1 MLDEFQSSQK
11 VVYQMLQNAGKK
23 QKFSHAYLIDA
34 NHYPRKLEFA
44 IALAKFILCP
54 YHYSNYDK
62 CGRCSQC
69 HRIDDGNFTE
79 LKIISPDGAWIKKEQ
94 LEDLQKQFSTKA
106 IESKNKIY
114 IINDAEKMNASAA
127 NSILKFLEEPEP
139 GIIAILITDNMYQL
153 LDTIISRCQVISL
166 AKTKQSDMIE
176 HASSIST
183 VEKIGFFLSKTGDDY
198 QNFVQSDDKKEQI
211 EHIVQFIQELENNGS
226 EAILKENK
234 LWTSIFRDKEQN
246 DFGLEIMLLFYKDM
260 INQKVGLAIEFMDD
274 YQAILKT
281 LAEKNSMKQLC
292 KKIEILIELKNHLR
306 VNANNNLLIDQ
317 LILSFQE
324 VCV

>member
-54 YHYSNYDK
+54 HHYSNSEK
-62 CGRCSQC
+62 CGLCSQC
-69 HRIDDGNFTE
+69 QRIDDGNFTE
-79 LKIISPDGAWIKKEQ
+79 LKIISPDGSWIKKEQ
-94 LEDLQKQFSTKA
+94 LEELQKQFSTKA

-166 AKTKQSDMIE
+166 AKIKQSDRKN
-176 HASSIST
+176 SSSVT
-183 VEKIGFFLSKTGDDY
+183 TLEKIGFFLSKTGDDY
-198 QNFVQSDDKKEQI
+198 QNFVNSDDKKDQI
-211 EHIVQFIQELENNGS
+211 NHVVQFIRELEINGT

-260 INQKVGLAIEFMDD
+260 INQKVGLPIEFMDD
-274 YQAILKT
+274 YIEILKQ
-281 LAEKNSMKQLC
+281 LVEKNTMKQIC
-292 KKIEILIELKNHLR
+292 KKIEMLIELKNHLR

>member
-54 YHYSNYDK
+54 HHYSNSEK
-62 CGRCSQC
+62 CGLCSQC
-69 HRIDDGNFTE
+69 QRIDDGNFTE
-79 LKIISPDGAWIKKEQ
+79 LKIISPDGSWIKKEQ
-94 LEDLQKQFSTKA
+94 LEELQKQFSTKA

-166 AKTKQSDMIE
+166 AKIKQSDRKN
-176 HASSIST
+176 SSSVT
-183 VEKIGFFLSKTGDDY
+183 TLEKIGFFLSKTGDDY
-198 QNFVQSDDKKEQI
+198 QNFVNSDNKKDQI
-211 EHIVQFIQELENNGS
+211 NHVVQFIRELEINGT

-260 INQKVGLAIEFMDD
+260 INQKVGLPIEFMDD
-274 YQAILKT
+274 YIEILKQ
-281 LAEKNSMKQLC
+281 LVEKNTMKQIC
-292 KKIEILIELKNHLR
+292 KKIEMLIELKNHLR